1 MKDKKAPAA
10 PLPER
15 VIRTEVSRVEVGK
28 YYLKAELCR
37 VFPGPK
43 SFRKTIDSQIDSID
57 GLEFWRLFEAL
68 SFAYRLNYVF
78 HYVGNSG
85 YSWNEERWSITNLT
99 LTGTNPEINAVT
111 YSSEIERSPLKFC
124 DYLKKYFFEHPKDDP
139 QNLGQFRPEKKA
151 VFYPKIL
158 LREED
163 GKILLLDGS
172 NRLISLMFAGKE
184 SVEAFVGRKN
194 GKEEKPRIGDSTF
207 LLLRNLYVN
216 SDEKVKAA
224 TIKVTR
230 KLIEMSTDGKG
241 AVENYWIRHP
251 SDEALRKVG
260 RMLIAKQK
268 GQ

>member
-1 MKDKKAPAA
+1 MKDQKVPST
-10 PLPER
+10 PSPER
-15 VIRTEVSRVEVGK
+15 VMRAEVSRVEVGK

-43 SFRKTIDSQIDSID
+43 SFRKTIDSQIDSIEEF
-57 GLEFWRLFEAL
+57 EFWRFFEAL

-78 HYVGNSG
+78 HYVGNSS
-85 YSWNEERWSITNLT
+85 YSWNEERWSISNLT
-99 LTGTNPEINAVT
+99 LTGTNPEINAIT
-111 YSSEIERSPLKFC
+111 YSPEIERSPLKFR

-151 VFYPKIL
+151 VFFPKIL

-241 AVENYWIRHP
+241 AVENYWIRHS

-268 GQ
+268 RQ